1 VDATFFY
8 TLSGLTYSRTIELL
22 KLQGMDEPDHLEKI
36 GVVHDILDGSL
47 SEQIL
52 GFHKI
57 IEATV
62 RANTTPLDR
71 RFLAQFILAE
81 SKTLVY
87 GNYVSNVVHDKELV
101 SEWLYAC
108 EHCRE
113 FTLALTDSH
122 VYTAWSDGTIADT
135 NMYYTAIVEITGTL
149 ASPQTFTT
157 NVAPLAT
164 DIWGN
169 SFPAF
174 SGTVHKA
181 SILAISAAYS
191 QFVYCQVG
199 EVTVSAGN
207 LTWQGFA
214 SDFGT
219 PADDG
224 KYYVKF
230 TISVQTTT

>member
-1 VDATFFY
+1 MDAILFY

-22 KLQGMDEPDHLEKI
+22 KPRGMDEPDHLEKI
-36 GVVHDILDGSL
+36 GVVHDLLDGSL
-47 SEQIL
+47 PEQVL
-52 GFHKI
+52 GFRKI

-71 RFLAQFILAE
+71 RFLAIFIVAE
-81 SKTLVY
+81 SKALVY
-87 GNYVSNVVHDKELV
+87 GDYVSNVVHDEELV
-101 SEWLYAC
+101 SQWLEDC
-108 EHCRE
+108 ELCRE
-113 FTLALTDSH
+113 FTLELVDSH

-135 NMYYTAIVEITGTL
+135 DMYYTAIVEITGTL

-157 NVAPLAT
+157 NVTPLAT

-174 SGTVHKA
+174 SGSVHKA
-181 SILAISAAYS
+181 SVLAIAAAYS
-191 QFVYCQVG
+191 QFVYCQIG
-199 EVTVSAGN
+199 EVTVSGGN